1 MTETTAAPRVWPHF
15 PRSSG
20 ILLHPTSFPGA
31 FGMGEIGPVAYDFVD
46 FLADAEQNL
55 WQVMPLGPT
64 GYGDSPYQSFSAFA
78 GNPMLI
84 SLETLTERGWLTTTE
99 LLGAPAFPR
108 DHVDFGPVIEWRNA
122 MLRQAYARFKHN
134 AGLEER
140 QAVATYAA
148 ANQAWLDDFAL
159 FMALKEQFSAAWSDW
174 PADIAGRETKALEH
188 WRAALADDIER
199 HVFYQY
205 EFDRQWTALRAHANK
220 RGVSIIGDIPIFVAY
235 DSADVWARPD
245 LFRLDKQ
252 GRPTAVAGVPPDYF
266 SPTGQLWGNPLYRW
280 NVMRKSGY
288 QWWIDRF
295 EKAFRWVDIVRLDHF
310 RGFAA
315 YWAVPADEKTAIKG
329 KWEPGPGKALFEAV
343 RKALGP
349 LPIIAE
355 DLGVITP
362 DVDALREGQ
371 GFPGMRVLQF
381 AFGTDAANPY
391 LPHNYTADTAV
402 YTGTH
407 DNDTTAGWF
416 ARASEDEQEF
426 VLEYA
431 AAQAQAVPWAMIRLA
446 LASVAR
452 WAVFPM
458 QDLFALGSEAR
469 MNTPGHASGNWSW
482 RMRYVPVDAIPG
494 LQRLSRTYGR
504 GPRAEEQVQAA
515 RRAAAAGVDI
525 AMGSKSSATPA
536 KVESEEEIF

>member
-1 MTETTAAPRVWPHF
+1 MTDTTAAPRVWPDY
-15 PRSSG
+15 PRSAG
-20 ILLHPTSFPGA
+20 ILLHPTSFPGP
-31 FGMGEIGPVAYDFVD
+31 FGMGEIGPLAYDFVD
-46 FLADAEQNL
+46 FLADAQQNL

-84 SLETLTERGWLTTTE
+84 SLETLAEEGWLTTPE
-99 LLGAPAFPR
+99 LVAVPAFPR
-108 DHVDFGPVIEWRNA
+108 DHVDFGPVIEWRSK
-122 MLRQAYARFKHN
+122 MLRQAYARFK
-134 AGLEER
+134 AGARPQQR
-140 QAVATYAA
+140 QAVADYAA
-148 ANQAWLDDFAL
+148 AHRGWLDDFAL
-159 FMALKEQFSAAWSDW
+159 FMALKEQFSAAWCDW
-174 PADIAGRETKALEH
+174 PADIAGRDPQALAH
-188 WRAALADDIER
+188 WRATLADDIDR

-205 EFDRQWTALRAHANK
+205 EFDRQWSALHAHANK
-220 RGVSIIGDIPIFVAY
+220 QGVSIVGDIPIFVAY

-245 LFRLDKQ
+245 LFRLDKK

-295 EKAFRWVDIVRLDHF
+295 QNAFRWVDIVRLDHF

-315 YWAVPADEKTAIKG
+315 YWAVPAAEETAIKG

-355 DLGVITP
+355 DLGIITP

-381 AFGTDAANPY
+381 AFGTDASNPY
-391 LPHNYTADTAV
+391 LPHNFTAETVV

-416 ARASEDEQEF
+416 SQASEDEQEF
-426 VLEYA
+426 VLEYVG
-431 AAQAQAVPWAMIRLA
+431 AQASAVPWAMIRLA
-446 LASVAR
+446 LGSVAR
-452 WAVFPM
+452 WAIFPM
-458 QDLFALGSEAR
+458 QDLFSLGSEAR
-469 MNTPGHASGNWSW
+469 MNTPGRASGNWSW
-482 RMRYVPVDAIPG
+482 RMRYIPIDAIPG
-494 LQRLSRTYGR
+494 LQRLSRTFGR
-504 GPRAEEQVQAA
+504 GPRAEEEAQAA
-515 RRAAAAGVDI
+515 RRAAAEGVDV
-525 AMGSKSSATPA
+525 AVAGQAKQVATQA
-536 KVESEEEIF
+536 ESDDEIF